1 MENATSVGN
10 SYVSSPALARAN
22 ESPASAVSWAA
33 VIAGAVIASAVSFML
48 LAGGA
53 GLGFVSMSP
62 WSGDGA
68 SAATLGIGAIVWM
81 ILTHIISFGVG
92 GYLAGRLR
100 TKWVGVHTDE
110 TYFRDTAHGFLVWAL
125 SAVVSAVL
133 VGSALISAAAGTV
146 RAGATIAAGT
156 GAAATAAAG
165 QALQTDR
172 GGMPTDYVA
181 DLLLRGDQPN
191 PAGDP
196 GATRAEAGRIVAAS
210 LAKGELD
217 AEDRTY
223 LARVVAAQ
231 TGVDQ
236 PTAEKRVDDVIGR
249 ARQAA
254 QQAEQTAR
262 QAADTARKAAAA
274 FALWAF
280 AAMLIGAFVS
290 SWMATVGGRGRD
302 DIV

>member
-1 MENATSVGN
+1 M
-10 SYVSSPALARAN
+10 ARAN

-33 VIAGAVIASAVSFML
+33 IIAGAVIASAVSFML

-62 WSGDGA
+62 WSGEGA
-68 SAATLGIGAIVWM
+68 SATALGIGAIVWM
-81 ILTHIISFGVG
+81 ILTHIIAYGLG

-100 TKWVGVHTDE
+100 TKWVGIHTDE

-125 SAVVSAVL
+125 SAVVSAIVL
-133 VGSALISAAAGTV
+133 GSALMSAAAGTAK
-146 RAGATIAAGT
+146 AGATIAAGT

-165 QALQTDR
+165 QAMQTDQ
-172 GGMPTDYVA
+172 GGMPTGYVA
-181 DLLLRGDQPN
+181 DLLLRSEQPN

-196 GATRAEAGRIVAAS
+196 GAVRAEVGRIVAAS
-210 LAKGELD
+210 VARGELS
-217 AEDRTY
+217 AEDRGY
-223 LARVVAAQ
+223 LARVVSAQ
-231 TGVDQ
+231 TGADQ
-236 PTAEKRVDDVIGR
+236 ATAEKRVDDVVTR

-280 AAMLIGAFVS
+280 AAMLIGAFVA
-290 SWMATVGGRGRD
+290 SWMATVGGRSRD

>member
-125 SAVVSAVL
+125 SAVVGVVL
-133 VGSALISAAAGTV
+133 LASSAASIVSGTAK
-146 RAGATIAAGT
+146 AGAALAGAGA
-156 GAAATAAAG
+156 GAAAAMAG
-165 QALQTDR
+165 QAAQNGEDTLSLGYFTD
-172 GGMPTDYVA
+172 A
-181 DLLLRGDQPN
+181 LLRPDDSSRIGGQGDVRQ
-191 PAGDP
+191 
-196 GATRAEAGRIVAAS
+196 EVSRI
-210 LAKGELD
+210 
-217 AEDRTY
+217 
-223 LARVVAAQ
+223 LARSVVHGQ
-231 TGVDQ
+231 LSDEDQ
-236 PTAEKRVDDVIGR
+236 SYLVKVV
-249 ARQAA
+249 A
-254 QQAEQTAR
+254 QQAGLDESAAR
-262 QAADTARKAAAA
+262 QRITQIGDQAKKSVEDAEQAAREAADAARKAAAA
-274 FALWAF
+274 FSIWAF
-280 AAMLIGAFVS
+280 VSLLIGAFVAS
-290 SWMATVGGRGRD
+290 FAATIGGRERD
-302 DIV
+302 R

>member
-1 MENATSVGN
+1 M
-10 SYVSSPALARAN
+10 ARAN

-33 VIAGAVIASAVSFML
+33 IIAGAVIASAVSFML

-62 WSGDGA
+62 WSGEGA
-68 SAATLGIGAIVWM
+68 SATTLGIGAVVWM
-81 ILTHIISFGVG
+81 ILTHIIAYGLG

-100 TKWVGVHTDE
+100 TKWVGIHTDE

-125 SAVVSAVL
+125 SAVVSAMV
-133 VGSALISAAAGTV
+133 VGSALMSAAAGTAK
-146 RAGATIAAGT
+146 AGATIAAGT

-165 QALQTDR
+165 QAARTDA

-196 GATRAEAGRIVAAS
+196 GAARAEVGRIVAAS
-210 LAKGELD
+210 VARGELN
-217 AEDRTY
+217 AEDRGY

-231 TGVDQ
+231 TGADQ
-236 PTAEKRVDDVIGR
+236 ATAEKRVDDIVTR

-280 AAMLIGAFVS
+280 ASMLIGAFVA
-290 SWMATVGGRGRD
+290 SWMATVGGRSRD

>member
-1 MENATSVGN
+1 MENATSAGN
-10 SYVSSPALARAN
+10 SYVSNPALARAN

-33 VIAGAVIASAVSFML
+33 IIAGAVIASAVSFML

-62 WSGDGA
+62 WSGEGA
-68 SAATLGIGAIVWM
+68 SATTLGIGAVVWM
-81 ILTHIISFGVG
+81 ILTHIVAYGLG

-100 TKWVGVHTDE
+100 TKWVGIHTDE

-125 SAVVSAVL
+125 SAVVSAIV
-133 VGSALISAAAGTV
+133 VGSALMSAAAGTAK
-146 RAGATIAAGT
+146 AGATIAAGT
-156 GAAATAAAG
+156 SAAATAAAG
-165 QALQTDR
+165 QAMQANQ
-172 GGMPTDYVA
+172 GGMPTEYVA
-181 DLLLRGDQPN
+181 DLLLRGEQPN

-196 GATRAEAGRIVAAS
+196 GAARAEVGRIVAAS
-210 LAKGELD
+210 LARGELNP
-217 AEDRTY
+217 EDRGY

-231 TGVDQ
+231 TGAD
-236 PTAEKRVDDVIGR
+236 PATAEKRVDDVVAR

-280 AAMLIGAFVS
+280 AAMLIGAFVA
-290 SWMATVGGRGRD
+290 SWMATVGGRSRD

>member
-1 MENATSVGN
+1 
-10 SYVSSPALARAN
+10 
-22 ESPASAVSWAA
+22 
-33 VIAGAVIASAVSFML
+33 ML

-62 WSGDGA
+62 WSGEGA
-68 SAATLGIGAIVWM
+68 SATALGIGAIVWM
-81 ILTHIISFGVG
+81 ILTHIIAYGLG

-100 TKWVGVHTDE
+100 TKWVGIHTDE

-125 SAVVSAVL
+125 SAVVSAIVL
-133 VGSALISAAAGTV
+133 GSALMSAAAGTAK
-146 RAGATIAAGT
+146 AGATIAAGT

-165 QALQTDR
+165 QAMQTDQ
-172 GGMPTDYVA
+172 GGMPTGYVA
-181 DLLLRGDQPN
+181 DLLLRSEQPN

-196 GATRAEAGRIVAAS
+196 GAVRAEVGRIVAAS
-210 LAKGELD
+210 VARGELS
-217 AEDRTY
+217 AEDRGY
-223 LARVVAAQ
+223 LARVVSAQ
-231 TGVDQ
+231 TGADQ
-236 PTAEKRVDDVIGR
+236 ATAEKRVDDVVTR

-280 AAMLIGAFVS
+280 AAMLIGAFVA
-290 SWMATVGGRGRD
+290 SWMATVGGRSRD

>member
-1 MENATSVGN
+1 MENATPVGN
-10 SYVSSPALARAN
+10 SYVSGTAAARVH
-22 ESPASAVSWAA
+22 ESPTSAVSWAA

-48 LAGGA
+48 LAGGT

-62 WSGDGA
+62 WSGEGA

-81 ILTHIISFGVG
+81 IATHIISFGIG
-92 GYLAGRLR
+92 GYIAGRLR

-125 SAVVSAVL
+125 SAVVSAIL
-133 VGSALISAAAGTV
+133 IGSALISAAAGTA
-146 RAGATIAAGT
+146 RAGAAIAAGT
-156 GAAATAAAG
+156 GTAAAAAAG
-165 QALQTDR
+165 QALPGGQ

-181 DLLLRGDQPN
+181 DLLLRAEQPN
-191 PAGDP
+191 PAGEP
-196 GATRAEAGRIVAAS
+196 GAARAEVGRIVAAS
-210 LAKGELD
+210 LAKGEMS

-223 LARVVAAQ
+223 VARVVAAQ

-236 PTAEKRVDDVIGR
+236 PTAERRVDEVINR

-254 QQAEQTAR
+254 EQAKQTAR
-262 QAADTARKAAAA
+262 EAADTARKAAAA

-280 AAMLIGAFVS
+280 ASMLIGAFVA
-290 SWMATVGGRGRD
+290 SWMATVGGKGRD

>member
-1 MENATSVGN
+1 MENATSAGN
-10 SYVSSPALARAN
+10 SYVSSPTLARAN

-33 VIAGAVIASAVSFML
+33 IIAGAVIASAVSFML

-62 WSGDGA
+62 LSGEGA
-68 SAATLGIGAIVWM
+68 SATALGIGAIVWM
-81 ILTHIISFGVG
+81 ILTHIIAYGLG

-100 TKWVGVHTDE
+100 TKWVGIHTDE

-125 SAVVSAVL
+125 SAVVSAIVL
-133 VGSALISAAAGTV
+133 GSALMSAAAGTAK
-146 RAGATIAAGT
+146 AGATIAAGT

-165 QALQTDR
+165 QAMQTDQ
-172 GGMPTDYVA
+172 GGMPTGYVA
-181 DLLLRGDQPN
+181 DLLLRSEQPN

-196 GATRAEAGRIVAAS
+196 GAVRAEVGRIVAAS
-210 LAKGELD
+210 VARGELS
-217 AEDRTY
+217 AEDRGY
-223 LARVVAAQ
+223 LARVVSAQ
-231 TGVDQ
+231 TGADQ
-236 PTAEKRVDDVIGR
+236 ATAEKRVDDVVTR

-280 AAMLIGAFVS
+280 AAMLIGAFVA
-290 SWMATVGGRGRD
+290 SWMATVGGRSRD